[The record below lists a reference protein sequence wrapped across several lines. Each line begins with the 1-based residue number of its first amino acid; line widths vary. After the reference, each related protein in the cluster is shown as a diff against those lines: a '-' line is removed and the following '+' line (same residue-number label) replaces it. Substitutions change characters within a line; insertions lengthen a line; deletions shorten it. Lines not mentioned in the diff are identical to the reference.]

1 MASIALAYASYGR
14 TSLPRQPARPCSL
27 WHHQAIGELICNHPG
42 EITLIA
48 TGPLTNVAI
57 ALQLYPDIVGT
68 VKNIVIMGGV
78 FNVAGYIKDT
88 NFGFGS

>member
-1 MASIALAYASYGR
+1 MVG
-14 TSLPRQPARPCSL
+14 RPCPANVPGRAASGT
-27 WHHQAIGELICNHPG
+27 WAIGELIYRNHPG

-68 VKNIVIMGGV
+68 VK
-78 FNVAGYIKDT
+78 T
-88 NFGFGS
+88 S